1 MKNPRL
7 LVFLSIPVIFLII
20 AACGKKAPP
29 FLPQNT
35 LNTCVNHLS
44 GKWDEGEILLK
55 GAILPSLE
63 SGETAGLIKG
73 ARVYYAQY
81 THENAPC
88 AECPVLFHGYDI
100 FDQEV
105 LVDGDFLCH
114 MPGNDQDKVYFFKVH
129 LIGTEGTMGPPS
141 NTVRVVV
148 E

>member
-1 MKNPRL
+1 MNNPRL
-7 LVFLSIPVIFLII
+7 LVFLSIPVIFLVI

-35 LNTCVNHLS
+35 FNAGVNHLP
-44 GKWDEGEILLK
+44 E

-63 SGETAGLIKG
+63 SGESAALVKG

-81 THENAPC
+81 SPEDAPC
-88 AECPVLFHGYDI
+88 AECPVPFHGYDV
-100 FDQEV
+100 FNQEV
-105 LVDGDFLCH
+105 IVEGDFLCR
-114 MPGNDQDKVYFFKVH
+114 MPGNDQGKVYFFKVH
-129 LIGTEGTMGPPS
+129 LIGAEGIMGPPS